1 MIASLK
7 EKGAGVLLLPERME
21 IVPDLPKTTV
31 GKIDKKTLV
40 GEITEKLKREGVLGA
55 LGNRDG
61 TWVMVG

>member
-7 EKGAGVLLLPERME
+7 GKGAGVLLLPERME

-40 GEITEKLKREGVLGA
+40 EEITEKLKREGVLGP
-55 LGNRDG
+55 
-61 TWVMVG
+61 